1 MAAEPSATDI
11 MYERI
16 KDPAWLSGKGGPG
29 EWSSGLCDCFSDCRL
44 CIISIV
50 PVLDTFNIA
59 QTVSVRVSCVCSCT
73 PVPPSAARFCVSAL
87 PDARLATRQYN
98 VSAAKEGLADEPICG
113 LVLPILSVCTGTCA
127 ILSCIQVEQRA
138 CLRGGGASCGLCSR
152 VSHSVARHA
161 RAAMTRTSCE

>member
-59 QTVSVRVSCVCSCT
+59 QTVSVRGSCVCSCA
-73 PVPPSAARFCVSAL
+73 PCRPLL
-87 PDARLATRQYN
+87 P
-98 VSAAKEGLADEPICG
+98 GF
-113 LVLPILSVCTGTCA
+113 
-127 ILSCIQVEQRA
+127 A
-138 CLRGGGASCGLCSR
+138 CLRFLTPGLQRASTMCRRPRRASQM
-152 VSHSVARHA
+152 SPSVA
-161 RAAMTRTSCE
+161 